1 MAKVACVAMPVEMSS
16 MAVIRWCGG
25 LENKQ
30 RQQKMMGFSG
40 RRRRRRR
47 GTTVRL
53 GNLQRRL
60 LLRRLVRWSQLRWRV
75 VVELLGPIRRA
86 VMEMVSR
93 RELVQTQH
101 FALPFICNFPVP
113 LL

>member
-25 LENKQ
+25 LENKK

-40 RRRRRRR
+40 RRLRRRR
-47 GTTVRL
+47 GSTVRL
-53 GNLQRRL
+53 GNMRRRL
-60 LLRRLVRWSQLRWRV
+60 LLRRLVRWSHLRWRV